1 MTHSQHFV
9 EWFEVIGLRM
19 LFLNLNTGHEI
30 FMSAVGT
37 ERWQRKNHYCSLDLD
52 YRVSKKTID
61 NLLSQL

>member
-1 MTHSQHFV
+1 
-9 EWFEVIGLRM
+9 M

-37 ERWQRKNHYCSLDLD
+37 ERWRKNHYCSLDLD